1 MLSLKLAELERTLRS
16 LAANRDFTVEE
27 REAKARELVQQ
38 YKHEVKLDFIQY
50 NMRSASS
57 YFACF
62 QMLGGQLV
70 FDPMHDKDDL
80 KWVRAIANAWNEAY
94 PDCPRT
100 QNLANI
106 IAEGR
111 RNLAKPRELVLTI
124 DSSKVSELGIV
135 DMTFPDI
142 QGNEVRLSSLRGHVV
157 LLDFTAYG
165 MQGSSERTLQ
175 LRELYEKYHERGLE
189 VYQVSVDPDRH
200 LWTQRCENLPWVCVF
215 CEEGL
220 NSDILSIYQ
229 VTSLPYYFLIDRN
242 CDLQARQEN
251 IPDLEK
257 AIRDLL

>member
-1 MLSLKLAELERTLRS
+1 M
-16 LAANRDFTVEE
+16 
-27 REAKARELVQQ
+27 
-38 YKHEVKLDFIQY
+38 
-50 NMRSASS
+50 
-57 YFACF
+57 
-62 QMLGGQLV
+62 
-70 FDPMHDKDDL
+70 
-80 KWVRAIANAWNEAY
+80 
-94 PDCPRT
+94 
-100 QNLANI
+100 
-106 IAEGR
+106 
-111 RNLAKPRELVLTI
+111 
-124 DSSKVSELGIV
+124 
-135 DMTFPDI
+135 
-142 QGNEVRLSSLRGHVV
+142 V

-251 IPDLEK
+251 IPNLEK